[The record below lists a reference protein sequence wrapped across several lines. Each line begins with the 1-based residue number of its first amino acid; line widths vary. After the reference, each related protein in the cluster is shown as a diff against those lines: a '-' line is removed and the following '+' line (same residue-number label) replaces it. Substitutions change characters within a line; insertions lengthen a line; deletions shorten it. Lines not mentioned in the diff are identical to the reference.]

1 MTRRKSDCTVAYS
14 PGSGALTVAV
24 ESSVQPLFG
33 RAIEAA
39 ARAAAAEFCVATGVL
54 SIDDDGA
61 LDFVIGARVEAAL
74 RAAGCV
80 RTAAARPSAGTATDA
95 KARLAAGEHAAR
107 ESMEHRLGR
116 RRRSRLYLPG
126 DQPDLLPNAGLFGAD
141 CLILDL
147 EDSVAPSRKAQARI
161 LARRVLEAHRDFFGT
176 SEVVVR
182 INPLAGPFGLDDLA
196 ELAGCLPDA
205 ILLPKC
211 ESAADIEALAA
222 ELDRIET
229 AAGIEQWRTFIMA
242 IVETARG
249 VIAAPAIAAASS
261 RISALCFGTEDFCR
275 DIGAHRT
282 AAGSEALTAR
292 QNVVMAARAAGVQ
305 AHDSVYSDVDD
316 AAGLAAYCAASR
328 ALGFDGVGLVHP
340 RQIAAAHAAFD
351 PSPAELDEAR
361 RIVAALDE
369 ALAQGL
375 GVVSLDGRMVDAPV
389 AARSRRFVELADVA
403 PGAEKGN

>member
-1 MTRRKSDCTVAYS
+1 MTKRKSDCSAAYS

-24 ESSVQPLFG
+24 ESSVKPLFG

-39 ARAAAAEFCVATGVL
+39 ARAAAAEFGVTAGEL

-61 LDFVIGARVEAAL
+61 LDFVVGARVEAAL
-74 RAAGCV
+74 RAAGFG
-80 RTAAARPSAGTATDA
+80 R
-95 KARLAAGEHAAR
+95 AAGSPSVGAASTR
-107 ESMEHRLGR
+107 DEKDSQDRTLGR

-126 DQPDLLPNAGLFGAD
+126 DQPDLLPNAGLFEAD

-147 EDSVAPSRKAQARI
+147 EDSVAPSRKAEARI

-176 SEVVVR
+176 SETVVR
-182 INPLAGPFGLDDLA
+182 INPLAGPFGQADLA

-211 ESAADIEALAA
+211 ESAGDIEALAA
-222 ELDRIET
+222 ELGRIET
-229 AAGIEQWRTFIMA
+229 AAGMKNGITLIMA

-249 VIAAPAIAAASS
+249 VIAAPAIAAASG
-261 RISALCFGTEDFCR
+261 RVAALCFGAEDFCR
-275 DIGAHRT
+275 DIGARRT
-282 AAGSEALTAR
+282 AAGSEALMAR
-292 QNVVMAARAAGVQ
+292 QNVVMAARSAGVQ

-351 PSPAELDEAR
+351 PNPAELDEAR
-361 RIVAALDE
+361 RIIGALDA
-369 ALAQGL
+369 ALAQGQ
-375 GVVSLDGRMVDAPV
+375 GVVSLDGRMIDAPV
-389 AARSRRFVELADVA
+389 AARARRLVQGADDVPDA
-403 PGAEKGN
+403 KKGN

>member
-1 MTRRKSDCTVAYS
+1 MTRRKSDCAVTYT

-24 ESSVQPLFG
+24 ESSVKPLFG

-39 ARAAAAEFCVATGVL
+39 ARAAAAEFGVATGEL
-54 SIDDDGA
+54 NIDDDGA
-61 LDFVIGARVEAAL
+61 LDFVVGARVEAAL
-74 RAAGCV
+74 RAAGCA
-80 RTAAARPSAGTATDA
+80 RTAGSLPAGITSTRNVKDTLD
-95 KARLAAGEHAAR
+95 R
-107 ESMEHRLGR
+107 RLGR

-147 EDSVAPSRKAQARI
+147 EDSVAPSRKAEARI
-161 LARRVLEAHRDFFGT
+161 LARRVLESHRDFFGT
-176 SEVVVR
+176 SEIVVR

-196 ELAGCLPDA
+196 ELAECLPDA

-211 ESAADIEALAA
+211 ESAGDVEALASG
-222 ELDRIET
+222 LDRIEA
-229 AAGIEQWRTFIMA
+229 AAGVQNGSTLIMA

-261 RISALCFGTEDFCR
+261 RIAALCFGAEDFSR
-275 DIGAHRT
+275 DIGAART

-292 QNVVMAARAAGVQ
+292 QNVVMAARSAGVQ
-305 AHDSVYSDVDD
+305 AHDSVYSNVDD
-316 AAGLAAYCAASR
+316 DAGLAAYCAASR

-340 RQIAAAHAAFD
+340 RQIAAAHAAYD
-351 PSPAELDEAR
+351 PCPAELDEAR
-361 RIVAALDE
+361 RIVGALDE
-369 ALAQGL
+369 ALAQGQ

-389 AARSRRFVELADVA
+389 AARARRLVGLADQA
-403 PGAEKGN
+403 PGKKGN

>member
-1 MTRRKSDCTVAYS
+1 VTKRKSDCSAAYS

-24 ESSVQPLFG
+24 ESSVKPLFG

-39 ARAAAAEFCVATGVL
+39 ARAAAAEFGVTAGEL

-61 LDFVIGARVEAAL
+61 LDFVVGARVEAAL
-74 RAAGCV
+74 RAAGFG
-80 RTAAARPSAGTATDA
+80 R
-95 KARLAAGEHAAR
+95 AAGSPSVGAASTR
-107 ESMEHRLGR
+107 DEKDSQDRTLGR

-126 DQPDLLPNAGLFGAD
+126 DQPDLLPNAGLFEAD

-147 EDSVAPSRKAQARI
+147 EDSVAPSRKAEARI

-176 SEVVVR
+176 SETVVR
-182 INPLAGPFGLDDLA
+182 INPLAGPFGQADLA

-211 ESAADIEALAA
+211 ESAGDIEALAA
-222 ELDRIET
+222 ELGRIET
-229 AAGIEQWRTFIMA
+229 AAGMKNGITLIMA

-249 VIAAPAIAAASS
+249 VIAAPAIAAASG
-261 RISALCFGTEDFCR
+261 RVAALCFGAEDFCR
-275 DIGAHRT
+275 DIGARRT
-282 AAGSEALTAR
+282 AAGSEALMAR
-292 QNVVMAARAAGVQ
+292 QNVVMAARSAGVQ

-351 PSPAELDEAR
+351 PNPAELDEAR
-361 RIVAALDE
+361 RIIGALDA
-369 ALAQGL
+369 ALAQGQ
-375 GVVSLDGRMVDAPV
+375 GVVSLDGRMIDAPV
-389 AARSRRFVELADVA
+389 AARARRLVQGADDVPDA
-403 PGAEKGN
+403 KKGN

>member
-1 MTRRKSDCTVAYS
+1 VTRRKSDCSVAYS
-14 PGSGALTVAV
+14 PGSEALTVTV
-24 ESSVQPLFG
+24 ESSVKPLFG
-33 RAIEAA
+33 RSIEAA
-39 ARAAAAEFCVATGVL
+39 ARAAAAEFCTATGAL

-61 LDFVIGARVEAAL
+61 LDFVVAARVEAAL

-80 RTAAARPSAGTATDA
+80 RTAAKPTADSAADAAARPAAGT
-95 KARLAAGEHAAR
+95 R
-107 ESMEHRLGR
+107 EQRLGR

-147 EDSVAPSRKAQARI
+147 EDSVAPSRKAEARI
-161 LARRVLEAHRDFFGT
+161 LARRVLEAHRDFFGA
-176 SEVVVR
+176 SEIVVR

-196 ELAGCLPDA
+196 ELADCLPDA

-211 ESAADIEALAA
+211 ESAGDIEALAA

-229 AAGIEQWRTFIMA
+229 ASGRERGSTLVLA
-242 IVETARG
+242 ILETARG
-249 VIAAPAIAAASS
+249 IIAAPAIAGPAIAGASS
-261 RISALCFGTEDFCR
+261 RIAALCFGAEDFSR
-275 DIGAHRT
+275 DIGARRT

-292 QNVVMAARAAGVQ
+292 QNVVMAARSAGVQ

-316 AAGLAAYCAASR
+316 ETGLAAYCAASR
-328 ALGFDGVGLVHP
+328 ALGFDGIGLVHP

-351 PSPAELDEAR
+351 PSPAELGEAR

-389 AARSRRFVELADVA
+389 AARARRLVGLADGTS
-403 PGAEKGN
+403 GAEKGN

>member
-1 MTRRKSDCTVAYS
+1 VEYS
-14 PGSGALTVAV
+14 PGSGALSVAV
-24 ESSVQPLFG
+24 ESSVKPLFG

-39 ARAAAAEFCVATGVL
+39 ARAAAAEFGVAAGEL
-54 SIDDDGA
+54 NIDDDGA
-61 LDFVIGARVEAAL
+61 LDFVVGARVEAAL
-74 RAAGCV
+74 RATGCT
-80 RTAAARPSAGTATDA
+80 RTAAQR
-95 KARLAAGEHAAR
+95 HAAPIQ
-107 ESMEHRLGR
+107 EPGPGR

-147 EDSVAPSRKAQARI
+147 EDSVAPSRKVQARV
-161 LARRVLEAHRDFFGT
+161 LARRVLETRRDFFGT
-176 SEVVVR
+176 SEIVVR

-205 ILLPKC
+205 VLLPKC
-211 ESAADIEALAA
+211 ESAADIEALAS
-222 ELDRIET
+222 ELDNIET
-229 AAGIEQWRTFIMA
+229 AAGIEQGRTLIMA

-249 VIAAPAIAAASS
+249 VIAAPSIAAASS
-261 RISALCFGTEDFCR
+261 RISALCFGAEDFCR
-275 DIGAHRT
+275 DIGARRT

-292 QNVVMAARAAGVQ
+292 QNVVIAARSAGVQ
-305 AHDSVYSDVDD
+305 AHDSVFSDVDD

-351 PSPAELDEAR
+351 PSPSELDEAR
-361 RIVAALDE
+361 RIVTALDD
-369 ALAQGL
+369 ALAQGQ

-389 AARSRRFVELADVA
+389 AARARRLVGLALDA
-403 PGAEKGN
+403 PGAEKGT